1 MDLQCKRELVQ
12 KAKLCYNCLRPSHS
26 VKNCASKSVC
36 RVGGCKQRHHTL
48 LCPKIENSSDRKE
61 ERSDDPKQPT
71 QPSRDPVDVV
81 SSLVVQVPKPLKETF
96 VLPTAL
102 INVKAVDGGFL
113 RCRALIDSGSGASL
127 ITEACVNKLGIPRTN
142 GKVVVSGLAQQSAGT
157 TRGIVKLVIANRCNE
172 AVILRSSAF
181 VMGKLT
187 STLPA
192 QLVKPNSKL
201 LQKEIQDA
209 LADPAYNQPAPVDII
224 LGADVFLAILQPGQV
239 KDEFENPVA
248 QNTIFGWIVCGNQ
261 SIYTA
266 GVPSNV
272 SIINLHTEVD
282 VNRTLRQFWEQ
293 EEVPKSQQLAPE
305 EQAAVECFRSTTT
318 RDDSGRF
325 IVRLPFD
332 ESKPALGE
340 SLTPAIKR
348 MRAMENRFERDPVF
362 HRQYFDFVDEYLA
375 LGHMEEVPANDLSMA
390 ADKCFY
396 LPHHAVMKADSS
408 TTKLR
413 VVFDASSSSESG
425 ISLNDRLLAGPNI
438 NQDLFDVHLRFRS
451 NEIAFA
457 ADAEKMFRQVWVHP
471 QDRDFQRVVWRS
483 DPGEPIKHF
492 RLCTVTYGTKPA
504 PYLAIESMREAA
516 RNYET
521 VYPEAAQR
529 IVLDMYVDDF
539 MSGAKNIDE
548 ARQMKVQVCEILRS
562 AGFNLRKWTTN
573 RPDLLS
579 DNEYT
584 EQVPVEIK
592 LAEQPEAVKALG
604 IQWLPKDD
612 VFSFKVSLSVDS
624 VNTKRQLLSD
634 SSRLFDPYGWLFP
647 VMVKIKILFQ
657 QLWLSDVSWDDPLP
671 ASVEVPWK
679 DIKEGLHLLE
689 QIRVPRYMVS
699 FGGKVQLHG
708 FSDASEMAYGAVIY
722 SRARHDAGNIF
733 VNLVAAKTRV
743 APIKQVSL
751 PRLEL
756 SAAALLAELMQ
767 RVTQALSHLTV
778 EHWAWTDNTIVLQ
791 WLSSHPRRWKT
802 YVANRTSAILNF
814 LPRERWNH
822 VSSQDN
828 PADCAS
834 RGLSPGEFV
843 SFDLWFLGPEW
854 LRQDEEF
861 WNAEP
866 YEPIVDE
873 DSLEERKLKAL
884 HTLPISCRSNY
895 AVELELL
902 HRRSSYRLVVRA
914 LAYVN
919 RFLQA
924 ARGVQHE
931 PTLTPIE
938 IDSARL
944 QLARAAQFDVFK
956 QEMEILAKT
965 GELPIKNRLSAL
977 HPFLDDSGTMRN
989 SPYSFNVKHPV
1000 ILPRD
1005 HRLTEL
1011 LLRDL
1016 HLQNLHAGPTLLT
1029 ATVNQQYWVVGLQTA
1044 VRRTVRSCIR
1054 CVRLKGQTANQ
1065 LMGSLP
1071 VSRVMAT
1078 RAFTHVGVDYAGPF
1092 KIHALCVREVKTSK
1106 DYLAVFVCMAT
1117 KAVHLEAASD
1127 LSSRT
1132 FIAALKRFIGRRGY
1146 PNEIWSDNGTNF
1158 VGTDNWLQDLQRS
1171 FRNNSRA
1178 VDHFLT
1184 NQGIKWIFNPPSA
1197 PHRGGI
1203 WEAAVKNAKKHI
1215 LAVVGSEPITFE
1227 EFTTVL
1233 SQVEACLNSRPVC
1246 ALSSNPDSYEALTPG
1261 HFLVGQPLNLIPEP
1275 GVRHIPVNRLDRW
1288 QALQK
1293 HTEEIWRRWREEY
1306 VATLQPRT
1314 KWRTTEENV
1323 KENQLVLVKNENVP
1337 PAQWELARI
1346 VKLHPDPSGIVRTV
1360 TLRRGQIEYQR
1371 PVQKVCVLLSD

>member
-396 LPHHAVMKADSS
+396 LPHHA
-408 TTKLR
+408 
-413 VVFDASSSSESG
+413 
-425 ISLNDRLLAGPNI
+425 
-438 NQDLFDVHLRFRS
+438 
-451 NEIAFA
+451 
-457 ADAEKMFRQVWVHP
+457 
-471 QDRDFQRVVWRS
+471 
-483 DPGEPIKHF
+483 
-492 RLCTVTYGTKPA
+492 
-504 PYLAIESMREAA
+504 
-516 RNYET
+516 
-521 VYPEAAQR
+521 
-529 IVLDMYVDDF
+529 
-539 MSGAKNIDE
+539 
-548 ARQMKVQVCEILRS
+548 
-562 AGFNLRKWTTN
+562 
-573 RPDLLS
+573 
-579 DNEYT
+579 
-584 EQVPVEIK
+584 VPVEIK

-977 HPFLDDSGTMRN
+977 HPFLDDSGTMR
-989 SPYSFNVKHPV
+989 VM
-1000 ILPRD
+1000 
-1005 HRLTEL
+1005 
-1011 LLRDL
+1011 
-1016 HLQNLHAGPTLLT
+1016 
-1029 ATVNQQYWVVGLQTA
+1029 
-1044 VRRTVRSCIR
+1044 
-1054 CVRLKGQTANQ
+1054 GQ
-1065 LMGSLP
+1065 L
-1071 VSRVMAT
+1071 
-1078 RAFTHVGVDYAGPF
+1078 
-1092 KIHALCVREVKTSK
+1092 
-1106 DYLAVFVCMAT
+1106 
-1117 KAVHLEAASD
+1117 
-1127 LSSRT
+1127 
-1132 FIAALKRFIGRRGY
+1132 
-1146 PNEIWSDNGTNF
+1146 
-1158 VGTDNWLQDLQRS
+1158 
-1171 FRNNSRA
+1171 
-1178 VDHFLT
+1178 
-1184 NQGIKWIFNPPSA
+1184 
-1197 PHRGGI
+1197 
-1203 WEAAVKNAKKHI
+1203 
-1215 LAVVGSEPITFE
+1215 
-1227 EFTTVL
+1227 
-1233 SQVEACLNSRPVC
+1233 
-1246 ALSSNPDSYEALTPG
+1246 
-1261 HFLVGQPLNLIPEP
+1261 
-1275 GVRHIPVNRLDRW
+1275 
-1288 QALQK
+1288 
-1293 HTEEIWRRWREEY
+1293 
-1306 VATLQPRT
+1306 
-1314 KWRTTEENV
+1314 
-1323 KENQLVLVKNENVP
+1323 
-1337 PAQWELARI
+1337 
-1346 VKLHPDPSGIVRTV
+1346 
-1360 TLRRGQIEYQR
+1360 
-1371 PVQKVCVLLSD
+1371 